1 MKFYQKI
8 IFASIFLLFI
18 NCNNSNKDIN
28 NSKLTDM
35 VLIPG
40 GTYNRGGNSHQSSSN
55 EFPVHKVKVDSFYMD
70 VHEVTNQ
77 QFLDFVNATGY
88 ITTAE
93 KPLNWNELKKQLPK
107 NTPKPSKEFLLPGS
121 LVFTKTEGPVSLL
134 NESQWWSWVQG
145 ANWKHPEGPNSDIKN
160 KMNHPVIHVS
170 WYDAFEY
177 AKWAGKRLPTEAE
190 WEYAAR
196 GGNKNPIYPWGN
208 DLIKNSSKK
217 ANFWQGN
224 FPYLNTIEDGFE
236 YSSPVK
242 SYDPNNYGLYDLG
255 GNVWEWCYDLYN
267 ENTYKMESKKD
278 LCINPKGPKI
288 SYDSNEPLLVKR
300 VIRGGSFL
308 CNDSYCTGYRVS
320 RRMSTS
326 EDTGLNHTGFRCV
339 KSLDG

>member
-8 IFASIFLLFI
+8 IFGSIFLLLI
-18 NCNNSNKDIN
+18 NCNNSDKHIN

-107 NTPKPSKEFLLPGS
+107 NTPKPSNEFLLPGS

-288 SYDSNEPLLVKR
+288 SYDSNEPLVVKR

-339 KSLDG
+339 KSFDS

>member
-8 IFASIFLLFI
+8 IFGSIFLLLI
-18 NCNNSNKDIN
+18 NCNNSDKHIN

-107 NTPKPSKEFLLPGS
+107 NTPKPSNEFLLPGS
-121 LVFTKTEGPVSLL
+121 LVFKKTEGPVSLL

-267 ENTYKMESKKD
+267 ENAYKIESIKD

>member
-18 NCNNSNKDIN
+18 NCNNSDKDIN

-40 GTYNRGGNSHQSSSN
+40 GTYNRGGNSHQSSPN

-70 VHEVTNQ
+70 IHEVTNQ
-77 QFLDFVNATGY
+77 QFLDFVNATWY

-93 KPLNWNELKKQLPK
+93 KPINWNELKKQLPP

-121 LVFTKTEGPVSLL
+121 LVFTKTKGPVSLL
-134 NESQWWSWVQG
+134 NESKWWSWVQG

-196 GGNKNPIYPWGN
+196 GGARNKSFLRYSGSNQIDEVAWFLAN
-208 DLIKNSSKK
+208 TESK
-217 ANFWQGN
+217 Q
-224 FPYLNTIEDGFE
+224 
-236 YSSPVK
+236 PVGRK
-242 SYDPNNYGLYDLG
+242 KPNILGLYDMSW
-255 GNVWEWCYDLYN
+255 NVWEWCSDWYHDEYFQVA
-267 ENTYKMESKKD
+267 SKN
-278 LCINPKGPKI
+278 NPSGPDYGTEK
-288 SYDSNEPLLVKR
+288 V
-300 VIRGGSFL
+300 VRGGSWFS
-308 CNDSYCTGYRVS
+308 NDVFCDIS
-320 RRMSTS
+320 RRYKLKP
-326 EDTGLNHTGFRCV
+326 EYRDTNFGFRCV
-339 KSLDG
+339 KDI

>member
-18 NCNNSNKDIN
+18 NCNNSDKDIN

-107 NTPKPSKEFLLPGS
+107 NTPKPSNEFLLPGS

-267 ENTYKMESKKD
+267 ENAYKIESIKD

-288 SYDSNEPLLVKR
+288 SYDSNEPLVVKR

-339 KSLDG
+339 KSFDS

>member
-8 IFASIFLLFI
+8 IFGSIFLLLI
-18 NCNNSNKDIN
+18 NCNNSDKHIN

-107 NTPKPSKEFLLPGS
+107 NTPKPSNEFLLPGS
-121 LVFTKTEGPVSLL
+121 LVFKKTEGPVSLL

-267 ENTYKMESKKD
+267 ENAYKIESIKD

-288 SYDSNEPLLVKR
+288 SYDSNVPLVVKR

-339 KSLDG
+339 KSFDS

>member
-1 MKFYQKI
+1 MKFYQKT
-8 IFASIFLLFI
+8 IFLFISLLLI
-18 NCNNSNKDIN
+18 NCNNTKKNKN
-28 NSKLTDM
+28 NSELTDM

-40 GTYNRGGNSHQSSSN
+40 GIYDRGGNSYQSSPN

-77 QFLDFVNATGY
+77 QFYDFVKATGY

-93 KPLNWNELKKQLPK
+93 KPINWNELKKQLPL
-107 NTPKPSKEFLLPGS
+107 NTPKPSKDFLLPGS
-121 LVFTKTEGPVSLL
+121 LVFSKTKGPVSLL
-134 NESQWWSWVQG
+134 DESQWWDWVQG
-145 ANWKHPEGPNSDIKN
+145 ANWKNPLGPNSNIKN
-160 KMNHPVIHVS
+160 KMNHPVVHIS
-170 WYDAFEY
+170 WYDALAY
-177 AKWAGKRLPTEAE
+177 AKWAEKRLPTEAE

-196 GGNKNPIYPWGN
+196 GGNQNPIYPWGN
-208 DLIKNSSKK
+208 DLIENSSKK

-224 FPYLNTIEDGFE
+224 FPYKNSMEDGFE
-236 YSSPVK
+236 NSSPVK
-242 SYDPNNYGLYDLG
+242 TFKPNNFGLYDLG
-255 GNVWEWCYDLYN
+255 GNVWEWCNDLYN
-267 ENTYKMESKKD
+267 ENTYKFDSINK
-278 LCINPKGPKI
+278 LCKNPKGPKT
-288 SYDSNEPLLVKR
+288 SYDSNEPLGIKR

>member
-1 MKFYQKI
+1 M
-8 IFASIFLLFI
+8 
-18 NCNNSNKDIN
+18 
-28 NSKLTDM
+28 
-35 VLIPG
+35 
-40 GTYNRGGNSHQSSSN
+40 
-55 EFPVHKVKVDSFYMD
+55 
-70 VHEVTNQ
+70 
-77 QFLDFVNATGY
+77 
-88 ITTAE
+88 
-93 KPLNWNELKKQLPK
+93 
-107 NTPKPSKEFLLPGS
+107 
-121 LVFTKTEGPVSLL
+121 

-160 KMNHPVIHVS
+160 KMNHPVIHLS

-288 SYDSNEPLLVKR
+288 SYDSNEPLVVKR